1 MRAYRDARDGKGLI
15 QVMKRHKRKTWRGRI
30 GVWTAA
36 GIICLQ
42 TILGGMCLTV
52 QAGPEFRLPLP
63 EAENTLPSSE
73 ADAGSTASEKQQ
85 ESGAPQSAS
94 ETGYMPPS
102 SETDE
107 NGAAGEQQKA
117 AADALAELAADRNIM
132 GVVYLC
138 QEYDLKAQPQE
149 AAETA
154 GIVSC
159 GQTVNVLYA
168 AQDDLGRLWLK
179 VRAQD
184 GAGEAE
190 GWMEREF
197 LACSDERFLNWEA
210 ASGMS
215 QAAIALMDLDPG
227 TAVPADIQQFPE
239 SYQEPLIALKNAH
252 PSWIFV
258 PMATNLD
265 WNASVTAE
273 LQGGKSLVYK
283 SFPDCTKEDAYDQGN
298 WFYASR
304 EVLARYMDPRNS
316 LTEDTIFQF
325 EQLTYNASYHTQ
337 EALAAFLEKT
347 FMNSSVIAPGTVMH
361 YDLIIWAL
369 GREANVSPFHMAS
382 RIYQEQ
388 GQGTSPLISGTYVA
402 PDGTS
407 YEGFYNYFNI
417 GASGTTNQQVIENG
431 LRYAKDHNWN
441 SAYYSIEGGAKFL
454 AGNYI
459 SRGQD
464 TLYLQKYNVNPNSA
478 SAVYTHQYMQNISA
492 PTTEAKSIR
501 NLYDSAGA
509 LASPFVFKIPVY
521 DNMPEVPCAMPTV
534 STNVVL
540 QIPSGY
546 SGTKILVDGVEYEA
560 EKRNGRLIAR
570 MPDGNAKRA
579 SIQIKDAQGRV
590 TQTYHW
596 DLSYTGQC
604 YRAAA
609 WPAAIT
615 PTSIFLPLPE
625 GFSDTTAWV
634 DGIPCGGAVYQG
646 QLIVQAPDANGRT
659 AVMYQYNDSG
669 VPTDMYVWTLSY
681 QGESYAAAALPGL
694 QGLLSYHGFSIRI
707 TGKSGIRF
715 KSGISA
721 ETRDKLL
728 GEGVDG
734 CRLKEYGTLVM
745 TDANRMAYPMI
756 RGGEKVK
763 AGLSYGRQEDGTV
776 TDTIYETVDGRH
788 RFTSVL
794 VGLPAEQYKTEFA
807 FRGYA
812 VLEKDGGEI
821 VVYGPIVA
829 RSIYSLSQQALSM
842 GLYQEGSAADLFLRT
857 LISDADALE
866 QQAE

>member
-15 QVMKRHKRKTWRGRI
+15 QVMKRHKRKIWRGRFGI
-30 GVWTAA
+30 LTAA

-42 TILGGMCLTV
+42 ALLGGMCLTV
-52 QAGPEFRLPLP
+52 QAEPGFVLPLSG
-63 EAENTLPSSE
+63 AENTPLPSE
-73 ADAGSTASEKQQ
+73 AGEGNTAAGEQQ
-85 ESGAPQSAS
+85 ESGAPGSAS
-94 ETGYMPPS
+94 EPGYMPLPS
-102 SETDE
+102 ENDE
-107 NGAAGEQQKA
+107 ESAAGEQQKA
-117 AADALAELAADRNIM
+117 AADALAELAADRDIM

-138 QEYDLKAQPQE
+138 QEYDLKVQPQE
-149 AAETA
+149 ETETS
-154 GIVSC
+154 GTVSC

-168 AQDDLGRLWLK
+168 AQDEFGRLWLK
-179 VRAQD
+179 VRVQD
-184 GAGEAE
+184 GAGNAE

-239 SYQEPLIALKNAH
+239 SYREPLIALKNAH
-252 PSWIFV
+252 PNWVFV

-283 SFPDCTKEDAYDQGN
+283 SFADCTKEGAYDQGN

-347 FMNSSVIAPGTVMH
+347 FMNSSVIAPGTSMH

-407 YEGFYNYFNI
+407 YVGYYNYFNI
-417 GASGTTNQQVIENG
+417 GATGTTNQQVIENG
-431 LRYAKDHNWN
+431 LKYAKSHNWY
-441 SAYYSIEGGAKFL
+441 SAYFSIEGGAKFL

-464 TLYLQKYNVNPNSA
+464 TLYLQKYNVNPNSG
-478 SAVYTHQYMQNISA
+478 STVYTHQYMQNISA
-492 PTTEAKSIR
+492 PTTEAQSIR
-501 NLYDSAGA
+501 NLYRSADA
-509 LASPFVFKIPVY
+509 LNSPFVFKIPVY
-521 DNMPEVPCAMPTV
+521 NNMPATPCAMPAV
-534 STNVVL
+534 STNIVL

-546 SGTKILVDGVEYEA
+546 TGTKVFVDGVEYEA
-560 EKRNGRLIAR
+560 EKRNGRLIVTL
-570 MPDGNAKRA
+570 PDGNAKKA
-579 SIQIKDAQGRV
+579 SIPIKDAQGKV
-590 TQTYHW
+590 TEICNW

-604 YRAAA
+604 YKAVQWAMTIA
-609 WPAAIT
+609 
-615 PTSIFLPLPE
+615 PTDICLSRPE
-625 GFSDTTAWV
+625 GYTDTTIWV
-634 DGIPCGGAVYQG
+634 DGVPCSGTVYQG
-646 QLIVQAPDANGRT
+646 QLIARAPDTNGKT
-659 AVMYQYNDSG
+659 AVMYRYDASG
-669 VPTDMYVWTLSY
+669 VPVDMYVWSLAYREAGY
-681 QGESYAAAALPGL
+681 QAAAQPGL

-721 ETRDKLL
+721 ETREKLL

-734 CRLKEYGTLVM
+734 YHLKEYGTLVM
-745 TDANRMAYPMI
+745 TDANRKTYPMVKD
-756 RGGEKVK
+756 GEKVK
-763 AGLSYGRQEDGTV
+763 AGISYGRQGDGTV
-776 TDTIYETVDGRH
+776 TDTIYETVSGRY

-794 VGLPAEQYKTEFA
+794 VGLPPEQYKTEFA

-812 VLEKDGGEI
+812 VLEKDGREI
-821 VVYGPIVA
+821 VVYGPAVA
-829 RSIYSLSQQALSM
+829 RSIYSLSQQALGL
-842 GLYQEGSAADLFLRT
+842 GLYQEGSAADQFLKK
-857 LISDADALE
+857 LISDADALGK
-866 QQAE
+866 